1 MPAAEKKGQTAMAEA
16 KSIDSAT
23 EVREFPNGRVEVVTV
38 GATTLTRSTMQPGW
52 VWSECVQPIAGTD
65 SCQVQHNGY
74 SISGQLRVRQD
85 DGTET
90 LINPGDA
97 YSVAPGHD
105 ACVVGDEP
113 WVGVDFSPA
122 MADFAKPR

>member
-1 MPAAEKKGQTAMAEA
+1 MAEA
-16 KSIDSAT
+16 KSIDDAS
-23 EVREFPNGRVEVVTV
+23 EVREFKNGRVEVVTV
-38 GATTLTRSTMQPGW
+38 GTTTLTRSIMQPGW
-52 VWSECVQPIAGTD
+52 RWSECVKPLAGTE

-85 DGTET
+85 DGTEID
-90 LINPGDA
+90 INPGDA

-105 ACVVGDEP
+105 ALVVGDEP

-122 MADFAKPR
+122 MADFAKPQS